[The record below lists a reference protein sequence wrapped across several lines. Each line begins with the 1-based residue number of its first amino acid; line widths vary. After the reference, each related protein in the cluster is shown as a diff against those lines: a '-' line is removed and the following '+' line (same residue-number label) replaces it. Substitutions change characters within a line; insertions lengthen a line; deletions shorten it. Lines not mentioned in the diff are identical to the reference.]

1 MAAELAIRFVVGGLI
16 VAAFAVIGDMLKPKT
31 FAGLFG
37 AAPSVALA
45 TLGLAFAKEGGD
57 YAGLEAR
64 SMLAGA
70 VALGAYSVLINRAL
84 LRRSGRAPVNALVAA
99 AGSWVIWLLVA
110 FALWGLFFR

>member
-84 LRRSGRAPVNALVAA
+84 LRRSGRAPVNA
-99 AGSWVIWLLVA
+99 
-110 FALWGLFFR
+110 